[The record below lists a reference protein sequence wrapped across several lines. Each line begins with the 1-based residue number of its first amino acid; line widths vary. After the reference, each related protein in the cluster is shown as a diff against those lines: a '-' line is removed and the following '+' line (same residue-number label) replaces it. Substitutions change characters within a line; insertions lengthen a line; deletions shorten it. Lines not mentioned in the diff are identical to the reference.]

1 MVTQRSR
8 PTLVVG
14 EVVAGSHRWG
24 EQGWPTD
31 AGPLGD
37 HVGVSHT
44 LLDLPLA
51 FPVADKLVRLIWFV
65 LTVAESIIGL
75 RVLFKAL
82 ASREEGFVRF
92 VYAVS
97 VPLVAPFRPI
107 VADQQVGKDGRR
119 MVEVSSLIA
128 MLLLFLGAYLL
139 VTLIDII
146 VG

>member
-1 MVTQRSR
+1 MDHGNR
-8 PTLVVG
+8 
-14 EVVAGSHRWG
+14 
-24 EQGWPTD
+24 PTD
-31 AGPLGD
+31 AGLLGD
-37 HVGVSHT
+37 HVGVSNT

-51 FPVADKLVRLIWFV
+51 YPVADKLIRLIWFV
-65 LTVAESIIGL
+65 LTVAESIMAL

-107 VADQQVGKDGRR
+107 VADQPIGKDGRR
-119 MVEVSSLIA
+119 MFEVSSLIA

>member
-1 MVTQRSR
+1 M
-8 PTLVVG
+8 
-14 EVVAGSHRWG
+14 
-24 EQGWPTD
+24 
-31 AGPLGD
+31 GD
-37 HVGVSHT
+37 HVGVNHT

-51 FPVADKLVRLIWFV
+51 YPVADKLVRLIWFV
-65 LTVAESIIGL
+65 LTVAESIMGL

-107 VADQQVGKDGRR
+107 VADQPVGKDGRR
-119 MVEVSSLIA
+119 MFEVSSLIA

>member
-1 MVTQRSR
+1 MSR
-8 PTLVVG
+8 TS
-14 EVVAGSHRWG
+14 GSRT
-24 EQGWPTD
+24 GWPAEAD
-31 AGPLGD
+31 GASFYGPLGH
-37 HVGVSHT
+37 HVGVSST
-44 LLDLPLA
+44 NLFDLPDALPLA
-51 FPVADKLVRLIWFV
+51 ARAVRLIWFL

-75 RVLFKAL
+75 RVMFRAL

-107 VADQQVGKDGRR
+107 VTDQSLGRDGRR
-119 MVEVSSLIA
+119 VIEVSSLIA

-146 VG
+146 FG